1 MEVLCEVI
9 QLLRSEVTEAAI
21 TPRVALV
28 GYAKPVS
35 DARYDSRR
43 TGATHHVHA
52 ELYTQRSQGLCDHFC

>member
-1 MEVLCEVI
+1 MLCEVI
-9 QLLRSEVTEAAI
+9 QLLRSEVTEADI